1 MVRSSQ
7 PGFCAHQCQ
16 FFTVNFICFPI
27 KNQIKNLKA
36 FGLVLGC
43 ISPLILANKVVLP
56 NYVNDTLSTI
66 KSIHKEK
73 CTALNGAPFI
83 YSDLL
88 SHPKRNEYDLTSL
101 EIALIGASSSHSKF
115 VKMVKE
121 ELKLKSVIIGYG
133 MTETASAGTMTNIS
147 DAKECEKRAY
157 ESIGVPFPFTECK
170 VVDQKTGH
178 VVDHDTD
185 GELYMRGYHIM
196 KGYWD
201 DPQRTAQAFDKNGWF
216 KTGDIVS
223 MDKDGYL
230 YFRSR
235 ARELVVKNGINI
247 YPVGYFIFRLFLV
260 ELFFQ
265 G

>member
-1 MVRSSQ
+1 MVLSAQREL
-7 PGFCAHQCQ
+7 CVHQCQ
-16 FFTVNFICFPI
+16 FFTVFFFDFYYL
-27 KNQIKNLKA
+27 KKKKKQIKKA

-56 NYVNDTLSTI
+56 NFVYDTLSTI

-73 CTALNGAPFI
+73 CTSLNGAPFI
-83 YSDLL
+83 YSELL
-88 SHPKRNEYDLTSL
+88 SHPKRNEYDLSSL

-133 MTETASAGTMTNIS
+133 MTETASAGTLTNIS
-147 DAKECEKRAY
+147 DAKECEKHAY
-157 ESIGVPFPFTECK
+157 ESIGMPFPFTECK
-170 VVDQKTGH
+170 VVDQQTGQ
-178 VVDHDTD
+178 VVEHETD

-216 KTGDIVS
+216 KTGDVVS
-223 MDKDGYL
+223 MDKYGYL
-230 YFRSR
+230 YFKSR

-247 YPVGYFIFRLFLV
+247 YPVG
-260 ELFFQ
+260 
-265 G
+265 